1 MIGRLRGT
9 LVDKQPG
16 DALVEVGGVGYEVDI
31 PYTTFF
37 RLPEPGQ
44 EVILYTHLAVREDA
58 QQLYGFAARSER
70 ELFRLLIR
78 ASGVG
83 PKLAL
88 AILSGL
94 EAETFIR
101 VVEDNDVDALVRIPG
116 VGKKTAERLLIEVR
130 DRIRQLENAPSAPG
144 GQETVSE
151 LPGMP
156 ASRTTPMEEAEAALI
171 ALGYRPQEAGRALQA
186 VAQEG
191 MASQELIRLALRNML
206 SR

>member
-9 LVDKQPG
+9 LVEKQPG
-16 DALVEVGGVGYEVDI
+16 DALIEAGGVGYEVDI

-37 RLPEPGQ
+37 RLPEAGQ
-44 EVILYTHLAVREDA
+44 EAVLYTHLAVREDA
-58 QQLYGFAARSER
+58 QQLYGFAAKSER

-130 DRIRQLENAPSAPG
+130 DRIRQLEKAPTTPG
-144 GQETVSE
+144 REEVVSE
-151 LPGMP
+151 LPGI
-156 ASRTTPMEEAEAALI
+156 SSQYSTPMEEAEAALV
-171 ALGYRPQEAGRALQA
+171 ALGYRPQEAGRALHA
-186 VAQEG
+186 VAEEG
-191 MASQELIRLALRNML
+191 MESQELIRLALRNML
-206 SR
+206 NR